1 MPHLTSLVTL
11 LALLAY
17 ALFGVQVSK
26 ARGKSGVKAPAMVGD
41 PDFERALRVQMNTLE
56 WLPIFLPALWL
67 AALYV
72 SDALAA
78 ALGVVWIVGRLLYA
92 QGYTQAANK
101 RGRGF
106 TVQLVA
112 AAALWLVALFG
123 VLKTML

>member
-1 MPHLTSLVTL
+1 MPHLTSLVSL

>member
-11 LALLAY
+11 FALLAY
-17 ALFGVQVSK
+17 ALFGFQAGK
-26 ARGKSGVKAPAMVGD
+26 ARAKSGVKAPAMFGD

-72 SDALAA
+72 NDALAA
-78 ALGVVWIVGRLLYA
+78 ALGVVWIAGRLLYA
-92 QGYTQAANK
+92 RGYAQAANK

-112 AAALWLVALFG
+112 AAALWLIALFG
-123 VLKTML
+123 ALKALI